1 MTRLELNTFRKAL
14 EIRQAELGNTNR
26 NREAM
31 AIESSS
37 DELDQ
42 TQCANDRDYAM
53 STLQRNSDRLREVR
67 DALRRMEVGTFGFC
81 AACEEEINPRRLAAV
96 PWACFC
102 VVCQEAEDRGQ
113 GTAAPDEIQT
123 FQLAA

>member
-1 MTRLELNTFRKAL
+1 MTRLEINTFRKAL
-14 EIRQAELGNTNR
+14 EIRQTELGNTNR

-31 AIESSS
+31 AIETSS

-42 TQCANDRDYAM
+42 TQHANDRDYAM

-113 GTAAPDEIQT
+113 ETAAPDEIET

>member
-1 MTRLELNTFRKAL
+1 MTRLEINTFRKAL
-14 EIRQAELGNTNR
+14 EIRQTELGNTNR

-67 DALRRMEVGTFGFC
+67 DALRRIESGTFGFC
-81 AACEEEINPRRLAAV
+81 AACEEEINPRRLAAI
-96 PWACFC
+96 PWAGFC

-113 GTAAPDEIQT
+113 ETAAPDEIET